1 MPKLSDRNRRRPLSL
16 TVVAR
21 GQDSAGHTFHETTRC
36 LNVSGGGLLLETT
49 RPFACGDRLELE
61 IELPPPLRR
70 HFGGRER
77 YRVQAMVCRVES
89 RPESSD
95 WRVGLRFLGELRS

>member
-1 MPKLSDRNRRRPLSL
+1 MPKLSEREQRRPLSL

-21 GQDSAGHTFHETTRC
+21 GKDAAGRAFSETTRC
-36 LNVSGGGLLLETT
+36 LNVSGGGLLLETA
-49 RPFACGDRLELE
+49 RRLACGDRLELE

-70 HFGGRER
+70 HFDGRER

-89 RPESSD
+89 RPESPG